1 MRTPFAVAVAILA
14 CSMPLSAGSGS
25 ACPVAELHE
34 AARSGNV
41 AQLQALLDAGCPVDI
56 AARHEVTALRLAA
69 DQGHRDAV
77 VLLLDRGADPNR
89 LETFF
94 GSSIV
99 DAAGKH
105 PEIVRLL
112 LSRGVTDGVSAL
124 GQAIEAD
131 DPELARL
138 ALAKG
143 IAPLDLAVAR
153 RAVTE
158 KSEALRAV
166 LTAAEPGPRPARA
179 TGLDPGRLSA
189 FAMRYRGRDVELEA
203 QVQGDGLLLQ
213 LPEGESVAVFAT
225 GARTFE
231 NQDGTMRFEV
241 AGRAGLVEWAQLV
254 KASGETLFL
263 SASQTGEVGELA
275 ATAAPPEALMRTTP
289 AGSAQPWRQFR
300 GAGAAGIGDAQGAP
314 ATWDVA
320 TGHNVRFKTAIPGI
334 ALASPIIDQG
344 RIFVATTVS
353 AKGDTTF
360 RTGLYGDG
368 TSVDDTSEHSFRL
381 YALDATSGKIVWER
395 EVAKTAPTVRRH
407 LKSSLANST
416 PVTDGERIV
425 VLFGTVGVLAT
436 YDRDGKE
443 LWRRQIPVLE
453 ANDPQSGTAE
463 WGHASS
469 PVIWNDR
476 VFVQADMRRDSF
488 LAAYRLSDGAEI
500 WNVSRAEPSTWSTPT
515 IVSSPRGDELVTNG
529 TTIRAYRPETGELL
543 WSLGPNSEVVVA
555 TPVAG
560 EGMAYVT
567 AGYPPVRPVYA
578 IRAGSRGDLT
588 LADDASS
595 SAAVAWS
602 HNRGGT
608 YLPTPILYRGHFVTL
623 NNNGILTA
631 YRASDGAEV
640 HRARVGASGT
650 SFTASPVAADGRLYL
665 ISEEGDVFVIRGEPG
680 YELLTKVSMGEVV
693 MATPAISDGLMVVRT
708 LGHIV
713 GLGEAVGSGGIT
725 ATH

>member
-1 MRTPFAVAVAILA
+1 MRTLFPVLVAIFV
-14 CSMPLSAGSGS
+14 CSMPLSAGSGG

-56 AARHEVTALRLAA
+56 AARHDVTALRLAA
-69 DQGHRDAV
+69 DRGHRDAV

-89 LETFF
+89 IETFF
-94 GSSIV
+94 GSSII
-99 DAAGKH
+99 DAAEKH

-112 LSRGVTDGVSAL
+112 LARGATDALAAL
-124 GQAIEAD
+124 GQALEAD
-131 DPELARL
+131 DLELAKL

-143 IAPLDLAVAR
+143 IAPLDLAVVR
-153 RAVTE
+153 REAAE
-158 KSEALRAV
+158 KSEALKA
-166 LTAAEPGPRPARA
+166 LLAAAEPGPRPDRA
-179 TGLDPGRLSA
+179 EGLDPARLA
-189 FAMRYRGRDVELEA
+189 DFAMRYRGRDLEVA
-203 QVQGDGLLLQ
+203 AAVRGDGLELKIGDSE
-213 LPEGESVAVFAT
+213 PIVVHPT

-231 NQDGTMRFEV
+231 NEDGTLRFEV
-241 AGRAGLVEWAQLV
+241 AGRAGLIEWAQV
-254 KASGETLFL
+254 VRASGEVAFL
-263 SASQTGEVGELA
+263 SASQSGDVGEITAA
-275 ATAAPPEALMRTTP
+275 ATPPEALLHTAERATVR
-289 AGSAQPWRQFR
+289 PWRQFR
-300 GAGAAGIGDAQGAP
+300 GAGAGGIGDGQGAP
-314 ATWDVA
+314 ATWDVES
-320 TGHNVRFKTAIPGI
+320 GRNVRFKTPIPGI

-353 AKGDTTF
+353 AKGDATF

-381 YALDATSGKIVWER
+381 YALDATSGAVLWER
-395 EVAKTAPTVRRH
+395 EVAKAAPTVRRH

-416 PVTDGERIV
+416 PATDGERIV

-443 LWRRQIPVLE
+443 LWRVKIPVLE

-469 PVIWNDR
+469 PVIWQDR
-476 VFVQADMRRDSF
+476 VFVQADTRRDSF
-488 LAAYRLSDGAEI
+488 LASYRLSDGEQL
-500 WNVSRAEPSTWSTPT
+500 WNVARAEPSTWATPT

-588 LADDASS
+588 LAGDASS

-631 YRASDGAEV
+631 YRADTGDEI
-640 HRARVGASGT
+640 HRARVGPSGT

-665 ISEEGDVFVIRGEPG
+665 ISEEGEVFVIRGEPG

-708 LGHIV
+708 LGHVV
-713 GLGEAVGSGGIT
+713 GLAEAPEADQIA

>member
-1 MRTPFAVAVAILA
+1 MRTLFPVLVAIFV
-14 CSMPLSAGSGS
+14 CSMPLSAGSGG

-189 FAMRYRGRDVELEA
+189 FAMRYRGRDVEVEA
-203 QVQGDGLLLQ
+203 KVQGDGLLLQ

-225 GARTFE
+225 GGRTFE

-275 ATAAPPEALMRTTP
+275 ATATPPEALMRTTP
-289 AGSAQPWRQFR
+289 AGSTRPWRQFR

-314 ATWDVA
+314 AIWDVA

-381 YALDATSGKIVWER
+381 YALDATSGKIVWEQ

-708 LGHIV
+708 LGHVV
-713 GLGEAVGSGGIT
+713 GVAEAPVAEAVT